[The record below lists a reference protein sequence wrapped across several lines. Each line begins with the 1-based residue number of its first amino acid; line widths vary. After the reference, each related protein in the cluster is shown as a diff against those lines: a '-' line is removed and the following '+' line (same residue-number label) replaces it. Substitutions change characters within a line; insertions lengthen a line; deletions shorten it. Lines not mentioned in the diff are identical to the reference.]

1 MDDKTPAS
9 IVGWKSWVLLGL
21 AVLAIGL
28 YLIATTVLI
37 AEDGIPYIRRA
48 QQCTSDIGRAFQIP
62 GIGYP
67 FLISVVH
74 SLFYPD
80 STLAIGWII
89 SAQGTT
95 LGCRFAALL
104 LLYGIARRWI
114 GRRQSFMA
122 MLALAFLPYPAR
134 FGSDTMRDWPFL
146 VFLIAGMGSLWVGCR
161 NRRLEWFVIA
171 GCLSGMG
178 YLFRVEG
185 AQVVLLGL
193 IALGVEWFARFTDQ
207 SRRRLALA
215 GVFLLAGFY
224 VGGGWQM
231 TLRGKIL
238 PDKLRFGRIQTT
250 HEPASERIVARPE
263 PGPVLAAIDPAP
275 RWNSK
280 AFVKTPWV
288 LLRQTAECMSPHML
302 AIAWIGLVTAWRRM
316 SGRSTARFWIGLWG
330 GFQIVMLI
338 YLYSTYGYMSRRHVL
353 PIVVALCLFL
363 PEGFEYV
370 ARCILGTSGVA
381 SNPVGFRRMVWI
393 LLAAGM
399 AINVPKLASP
409 LREDKRGY
417 RLASRW
423 LAENTPEGTKVLVD
437 DARIA
442 FYADR
447 PYLIRPSKTSVSQR
461 YPYLV
466 SRKSRDAGNPQV
478 RKRGVAEPVY
488 SAPLNSRSQDEVV
501 VYRILRPPFRKPP
514 PQKGP

>member
-1 MDDKTPAS
+1 MDEKTPFS

-21 AVLAIGL
+21 AVLVVGL
-28 YLIATTVLI
+28 YLIGTTVLI

-48 QQCTSDIGRAFQIP
+48 QLCTSDIGRAFLTP

-67 FLISVVH
+67 FLISVIH
-74 SLFYPD
+74 SLFYPE
-80 STLAIGWII
+80 SSATIGWIY

-104 LLYGIARRWI
+104 LLYGIAQRWI
-114 GRRQSFMA
+114 GRRRSFMA
-122 MLALAFLPYPAR
+122 VLALVFLPYPAR
-134 FGSDTMRDWPFL
+134 FGADTMRDWPFL
-146 VFLIAGMGSLWVGCR
+146 VFLVAGMGSLLAGCQ
-161 NRRLEWFVIA
+161 NRRLGWFVIA

-178 YLFRVEG
+178 YLIRVEG

-193 IALGVEWFARFTDQ
+193 IALGVEWFVRSTDQ
-207 SRRRLALA
+207 SRCRLALA

-224 VGGGWQM
+224 IGGGWQM

-238 PDKLRFGRIQTT
+238 PEKLRFGRVQAT
-250 HEPASERIVARPE
+250 HEAASERSVAWPE

-275 RWNSK
+275 RWDSK

-302 AIAWIGLVTAWRRM
+302 AIALIGLVAAWRRM

-338 YLYSTYGYMSRRHVL
+338 YLYSTCGYMSRRHVL
-353 PIVVALCLFL
+353 PMVVALCLFL

-370 ARCILGTSGVA
+370 ARRILGTSGAA
-381 SNPVGFRRMVWI
+381 SNPVRFGRMVWI

-417 RLASRW
+417 RQASQW
-423 LAENTPEGTKVLVD
+423 LAENTPKGTKVLVE

-442 FYADR
+442 FYAER
-447 PYLIRPSKTSVSQR
+447 PYLIRPSQTSVSPR

-466 SRKSRDAGNPQV
+466 MRKNRDAGNPQV

-488 SAPLNSRSQDEVV
+488 STPLNSRSQDEVV

-514 PQKGP
+514 PQKGS